1 MGRNALTNDQ
11 KRTICLYKKKN
22 TLIKDKDIG
31 LHFANVFKMDKIA
44 KWIK

>member
-11 KRTICLYKKKN
+11 KRTICLYKKTILLQKKN
-22 TLIKDKDIG
+22 ISDYILQMF
-31 LHFANVFKMDKIA
+31 L